1 MTFGRYVLTAD
12 VTIPWPATWS
22 EIIQG
27 AANVPVATPA
37 MPLSGVA
44 EANGA
49 GVDIAVTVTGGTVTA
64 INVGSN
70 AANLTATGLTSGT
83 VIVRDGYAVSVTYSA
98 APTWVWMAAQMP
110 QSGSSSMTAAVSNP
124 APAGGQLGTIW
135 QTTFLQ
141 GSPLWL
147 DTGGQLYSAIG
158 SGNLRAWIDGTDDVG
173 HGHWAALSN

>member
-1 MTFGRYVLTAD
+1 MTFGRYTLTAQ
-12 VTIPWPATWS
+12 VTMPWPATWS

-37 MPLSGVA
+37 IPASTVA

-49 GVDIAVTVTGGTVTA
+49 GVDVAVTVTGGTVTA

-98 APTWVWMAAQMP
+98 APTWAWSAAQMP
-110 QSGSSSMTAAVSNP
+110 QSGSSSMTAAVSGT
-124 APAGGQLGTIW
+124 APAAGQAGVIPQFTW
-135 QTTFLQ
+135 FAGQ
-141 GSPLWL
+141 GLWL
-147 DTGGQLYSAIG
+147 DTNGQLYAALNTAG
-158 SGNLRAWIDGTDDVG
+158 AGLRAWIDGQDSVG
-173 HGHWAALSN
+173 RPGISN